1 MRGPGSV
8 TVWLDRLK
16 SGGDRD
22 AAVAQL
28 WERYFAQ
35 LVGLA
40 RNHLRGKRAAVD
52 GEDVAL
58 CAFDGFVRALE
69 AGRFPKL
76 NDRDDLWS
84 VLLRMTANKARN
96 SIRDEARKK
105 RGGGRGPQQLA
116 DDDSDS
122 VGAPA
127 APPDSDPAEA
137 VALAEGSELL
147 LEALG
152 DAELRRIAIL
162 ALEGYTNAET
172 AVVIG
177 KAVATVER
185 KLKRIRE
192 IWSGMK
198 IEDDRE

>member
-22 AAVAQL
+22 AAVARL

-35 LVGLA
+35 LVGQA
-40 RNHLRGKRAAVD
+40 HNHLRGKRAAVD

-58 CAFDGFVRALE
+58 IAFEGFVRALE

-76 NDRDDLWS
+76 NDRNDLWS

-96 SIRDEARKK
+96 SIRDEYRQK
-105 RGGGRGPQQLA
+105 RGGCRVHHQLP
-116 DDDSDS
+116 DDESDP
-122 VGAPA
+122 VAVPA
-127 APPDSDPAEA
+127 APDSDPAEA
-137 VALAEGSELL
+137 VALAEGGESLL
-147 LEALG
+147 AALG
-152 DAELRRIAIL
+152 NAELRRVAIL
-162 ALEGYTNAET
+162 ALEGHTNVET
-172 AVVIG
+172 AAAIG

-192 IWSGMK
+192 IWSGMRTGD
-198 IEDDRE
+198 E